1 MEELSVLQEN
11 TGHLFGTDG
20 FFVIGGNAIDGEINV
35 GLLKNAERS
44 GSREAVREKWQHT
57 ALPSETQGSSY
68 FRFFYCSS
76 PIPTNNTECLYAQ
89 LLALLI

>member
-1 MEELSVLQEN
+1 MLQEN
-11 TGHLFGTDG
+11 TGHLFGTDR
-20 FFVIGGNAIDGEINV
+20 FFVIGGNAIDRKINV

-57 ALPSETQGSSY
+57 ALPSETNVSSY
-68 FRFFYCSS
+68 FRSFYSS
-76 PIPTNNTECLYAQ
+76 VPLPTTNIECLYAQ